1 MTLSSARE
9 IGWRQSNAMTLS
21 RRRTVS
27 VILRAVLSW
36 CSQVTVPDQAAE
48 PHFDEEWDAAD
59 LACGDLVLRL
69 RFRLRAMQPGHVIRV
84 RALDAG
90 APVDLPAWC
99 RLTGQ
104 TLLHTDTQGK
114 LYYIRREGR

>member
-1 MTLSSARE
+1 
-9 IGWRQSNAMTLS
+9 
-21 RRRTVS
+21 
-27 VILRAVLSW
+27 
-36 CSQVTVPDQAAE
+36 VPDQAAE

-84 RALDAG
+84 RALDPG

-99 RLTGQ
+99 RLTGE
-104 TLLHTDTQGK
+104 TLLHTDAQGK